1 MHYNLF
7 GIKNNR
13 NEALNGEVLPYLNQG
28 YSPFVWYGKILQW
41 WFRTSKI
48 YYFGRKK
55 MREFLIVCVVV
66 LIMAVGQAGAV
77 LTGYVSN
84 PQTNSVDWTN
94 AVTVAGGNIDSINFN
109 DISTGVLSLVS
120 AGNYALNAYQ
130 ALEGVTFAVQG
141 NAPAIAYGAGPGDNS
156 TYQLNPGEGLHP
168 TSNYLSFPPYT
179 EYSGSYTTSIIMN
192 FDEAVSSVG
201 FYTIGLNNS
210 YNPGITRI
218 TIEAFTGVNATGISL
233 GKFTSLDAHN
243 FNPNNLYFMGLSSS
257 VNEIKSFRI
266 SGSWQQAFGD
276 NLGFDDFRFA
286 TIPEPATMSIF
297 ALGVLAMIRKK
308 K

>member
-1 MHYNLF
+1 M
-7 GIKNNR
+7 
-13 NEALNGEVLPYLNQG
+13 
-28 YSPFVWYGKILQW
+28 
-41 WFRTSKI
+41 
-48 YYFGRKK
+48 RKL
-55 MREFLIVCVVV
+55 LIVCAVV

-94 AVTVAGGNIDSINFN
+94 AVTAKGGSIDSINFN

-130 ALEGVTFAVQG
+130 ASEGVTFAVKG
-141 NAPAIAYGAGPGDNS
+141 NAPAITYGVGPGDSS

-192 FDEAVSSVG
+192 FNEAVSSVG

-210 YNPGITRI
+210 FNPGITRI
-218 TIEAFTGVNATGISL
+218 TIEAFTGINATGTSL
-233 GKFTSLDAHN
+233 GTFTSLDAHN

-257 VNEIKSFRI
+257 ANEIMSFRI

-276 NLGFDDFRFA
+276 NLGFDNFVFA
-286 TIPEPATMSIF
+286 EVPEPATMSIL
-297 ALGVLAMIRKK
+297 ALGGLLLRRKK
-308 K
+308 LA